1 MMGYSRNV
9 DRYRDALMCMWSDV
23 FHDSEEYISL
33 FFDTYFNCDNCRVVM
48 ENGKVISMMFA
59 IPYRF
64 NVYGN
69 GSLNGLYLCGLATD
83 VNYRGKGIMRRMIDD
98 VNHDARLRGFDFS
111 FLIPAGDSLRRY
123 YNMSGYVDNIRR
135 AAWFPELS
143 GMRGRLSKCSGDLV
157 VEIKGGD
164 DVLPFDVIPFRTDH
178 ELTLCCVNIIHSV
191 CDWKA
196 VIREWIMS
204 GGFIAVVK
212 NISDGCK
219 KCVAFA
225 RRGNEGIV
233 VNSYLSD
240 SADSVLFLLSWLEDN
255 SRCGCIKVYDYPER
269 AKTIASSV
277 SADVHLEH
285 YGMCRFLRDCEIL
298 KFPNDSMAVRKNQN
312 LTKFSERGEILK
324 SGEGLSQI
332 GISMMLD

>member
-1 MMGYSRNV
+1 MGYSRNV

-164 DVLPFDVIPFRTDH
+164 DVLPFDVIPFLTDH

-225 RRGNEGIV
+225 RRGNEGI
-233 VNSYLSD
+233 
-240 SADSVLFLLSWLEDN
+240 
-255 SRCGCIKVYDYPER
+255 VYDYPER